1 MSAPYL
7 FAPIEQADGLG
18 FCPNQAIEAA
28 YRLDGFIH
36 KTYRNAGEVSP
47 GKTVWVYIAAD
58 GQSTGLESSVSAE
71 ALREQIL
78 QTQSPF

>member
-1 MSAPYL
+1 MNAPYL
-7 FAPIEQADGLG
+7 FKSIPQPEGLG

-36 KTYRNAGEVSP
+36 KTYRNAGEVSA
-47 GKTVWVYIAAD
+47 GETVWVYIAAD

-71 ALREQIL
+71 DLCEQIL
-78 QTQSPF
+78 RTQSPL

>member
-18 FCPNQAIEAA
+18 FCPNQATEAV

-36 KTYRNAGEVSP
+36 KTYRNAQGVSP
-47 GKTVWVYIAAD
+47 GEVVWVYIAAD

>member
-1 MSAPYL
+1 MNAPYL
-7 FAPIEQADGLG
+7 FKSIPHSEGQG

-36 KTYRNAGEVSP
+36 RTYRNAGEVSP
-47 GKTVWVYIAAD
+47 GETVWVYIAAD

-71 ALREQIL
+71 ALRERIL